1 MIIRAITTSISS
13 KLNKGKIILIFGP
26 RQTGKTTLLHQLFD
40 GKPGIMWFNG
50 DEADVQQLF
59 EKGSSSRLKAVF
71 SDNKTI
77 VIDEAQRIPNIGLSL
92 KLINDELK
100 EVQVIVTGSSAFEL
114 ANRTQEPLTGRKWEY
129 FLYPLSFG
137 EMVDHHGILEEKRM
151 IPHRLVYG
159 CYPEIINNPGK
170 EKEILKLL
178 TDSFLYK
185 DILMIE
191 GLKKPAKIVSLL
203 QALAFQ
209 TGNEVSYSE
218 LGRTLGL
225 DNQTVEK
232 YIDLLEKAFVIFRLG
247 ALSRNLRKE
256 LKRGWK
262 IYFYDNGVRN
272 ALIAQ
277 FGPIELRPDRGALW
291 ENYLMAERQKFIA
304 YRGLW
309 VNSYFWRTQDQQEI
323 DYVEEQDG
331 VFQAWEFKWNA
342 REKARL
348 SKTFSNAYPHSGFK
362 VITPENPEEFLLPY
376 LAAPS
381 EDIARISL

>member
-1 MIIRAITTSISS
+1 MINRSITTNISD
-13 KLNKGKIILIFGP
+13 KLNTGKVILLFGP
-26 RQTGKTTLLHQLFD
+26 RQTGKTTLLHQVFD
-40 GKPGIMWFNG
+40 GQPGIMWFNG

-71 SDNKTI
+71 GENRTI
-77 VIDEAQRIPNIGLSL
+77 IIDEAQRIPNIGLSL

-100 EVQVIVTGSSAFEL
+100 GVQVIATGSSAFEL

-137 EMVDHHGILEEKRM
+137 EMVEHHGILEEKRM
-151 IPHRLVYG
+151 IPHRLVFG

-218 LGRTLGL
+218 LGRSLGI

-256 LKRGWK
+256 LKRGRK

-291 ENYLMAERQKFIA
+291 ENYLMAERQKYTA
-304 YRGLW
+304 YQGLW

-331 VFQAWEFKWNA
+331 VFQAWEFKWNP
-342 REKARL
+342 REKARF
-348 SKTFSNAYPHSGFK
+348 SKTFANAYPHSGFK
-362 VITPENPEEFLLPY
+362 VITPENMEEFLMPY
-376 LAAPS
+376 LVAPQ
-381 EDIARISL
+381 ENIA

>member
-1 MIIRAITTSISS
+1 
-13 KLNKGKIILIFGP
+13 
-26 RQTGKTTLLHQLFD
+26 
-40 GKPGIMWFNG
+40 MWLNG

-59 EKGSSSRLKAVF
+59 ENASSTRLKSYFGSHTTV
-71 SDNKTI
+71 
-77 VIDEAQRIPNIGLSL
+77 VVDEAQRIANIGVKL
-92 KLINDELK
+92 KLITDQIK
-100 EVQVIVTGSSAFEL
+100 EVQLFATGSSAWEL

-137 EMVDHHGILEEKRM
+137 EMVAHHGLLEEKRM

-159 CYPEIINNPGK
+159 SYPEIINNPGN
-170 EKEILKLL
+170 EKAILKQL

-185 DILMIE
+185 DILMLE
-191 GLKKPAKIVSLL
+191 GLKKPAKLITLL
-203 QALAFQ
+203 QALAYQ
-209 TGNEVSYSE
+209 AGSEVSYSE
-218 LGRTLGL
+218 LGRITGL

-232 YIDLLEKAFVIFRLG
+232 YIDLLEKTYVIFRLP

-256 LKRGWK
+256 LKRGRK

-291 ENYLMAERQKFIA
+291 ENYLMAERQKHNA
-304 YRGLW
+304 YHNMW

-331 VFQAWEFKWNA
+331 TFHAWEFKYTPTA
-342 REKARL
+342 KPPRL
-348 SKTFSNAYPHSGFK
+348 SKTFENAYPGADFNIISPMN
-362 VITPENPEEFLLPY
+362 VEDFLLKQ
-376 LAAPS
+376 
-381 EDIARISL
+381 

>member
-1 MIIRAITTSISS
+1 MIQSHITGNLGAGKAI
-13 KLNKGKIILIFGP
+13 LLFGP
-26 RQTGKTTLLHQLFD
+26 RQTGKTTLLHQVLD
-40 GKPGIMWFNG
+40 DKEGVMWLNG

-59 EKGSSSRLKAVF
+59 ENASSTRLKSYFGSHTTV
-71 SDNKTI
+71 
-77 VIDEAQRIPNIGLSL
+77 VVDEAQRIANIGVKL
-92 KLINDELK
+92 KLITDQIK
-100 EVQVIVTGSSAFEL
+100 EVQLLATGSSAWEL

-137 EMVDHHGILEEKRM
+137 EMVAHHGLLEEKRM

-159 CYPEIINNPGK
+159 SYPEIINNPGR
-170 EKEILKLL
+170 EKEILKQL

-185 DILMIE
+185 DILMLE
-191 GLKKPAKIVSLL
+191 GLKKPAKLITLL

-209 TGNEVSYSE
+209 VGSEVSYNE
-218 LGRTLGL
+218 LGRITGL

-232 YIDLLEKAFVIFRLG
+232 YIDLLEKTYVIFRLP

-256 LKRGWK
+256 LKRGRK

-277 FGPIELRPDRGALW
+277 FGPVELRPDRGALW
-291 ENYLMAERQKFIA
+291 ENYLMAERRKFIA
-304 YRGLW
+304 YHQLW

-331 VFQAWEFKWNA
+331 RFHAWEFKYA
-342 REKARL
+342 PVAKPPRL
-348 SKTFSNAYPHSGFK
+348 SKTFENAYPGADFK
-362 VITPENPEEFLLPY
+362 IISPENAEDFLLKQ
-376 LAAPS
+376 
-381 EDIARISL
+381 